1 MDALNTLRAV
11 LVGCAFVATI
21 LLAVEGMWIPAAV
34 MSAGILAHFGL
45 WFWLRAQKRREAAT
59 DPLHEL
65 TAGR

>member
-21 LLAVEGMWIPAAV
+21 LLAVEGMWVPVAV

-45 WFWLRAQKRREAAT
+45 WWWLRVKKRREAAA

-65 TAGR
+65 TADR